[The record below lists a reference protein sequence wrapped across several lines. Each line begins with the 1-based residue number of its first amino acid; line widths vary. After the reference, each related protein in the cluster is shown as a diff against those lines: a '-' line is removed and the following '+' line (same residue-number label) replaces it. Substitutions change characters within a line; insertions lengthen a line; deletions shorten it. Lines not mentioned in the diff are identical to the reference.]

1 MDCKIYSIPFFD
13 LNLNVNVDKI
23 KIKTFQTLVFE
34 KMGIPKIDL
43 NDLFSIQNKSNIYI
57 NLQIIF

>member
-1 MDCKIYSIPFFD
+1 M
-13 LNLNVNVDKI
+13 VEKI